1 MTEAIVGILGGM
13 GPEATVDLMNRV
25 IQATPALDDADHI
38 RMIVDNNPKVPS
50 RIKALIEGNG
60 ESPIPSLT
68 EMAQRLECWGA
79 DFLVMPCNTAH
90 YYHSSI
96 AAAVSIPV
104 VNLIDLAAEQITRQ
118 HSQIRK
124 LGLLASTAVL
134 KTKLYEQRFA
144 RNQIQTPFPKPSI
157 QSSVM
162 ALIKGIKAKRYDAA
176 LLQQL
181 DLAVADL
188 HTQGAEC
195 LLIAC
200 TELSVVAANIHTKQ
214 PIYDAAQLLAEHIV
228 QTVKN
233 TPSS

>member
-50 RIKALIEGNG
+50 RIKALIEGDG

-68 EMAQRLECWGA
+68 DMAQRLEHWGA

-90 YYHSSI
+90 YYYPAI
-96 AAAVSIPV
+96 TAAVTIPV
-104 VNLIDLAAEQITRQ
+104 VNLINLAAEQVSRQ
-118 HSQIRK
+118 HPQIRK

-134 KTKLYEQRFA
+134 KTRLYEQRFA
-144 RNQIQTPFPKPSI
+144 RNQIQILFPEPSI
-157 QSSVM
+157 QAGVM

-181 DLAVADL
+181 ALAVTDL
-188 HTQGAEC
+188 QAQGAEC

-200 TELSVVAANIHTKQ
+200 TELSVVAANIHTEQ

-228 QTVKN
+228 QTVKS
-233 TPSS
+233 TPPS